1 MNPITARPG
10 PVAFETPPETGFQN
24 PAALS
29 RTVSRPPVSERPSGS
44 TIREQE
50 QLSERRAAVSALAA
64 AAAANAASN
73 AGGLGASAE
82 EITFG
87 ASERVEQETHD
98 EARDAREGQ
107 DVRVDALKRIETIE
121 QMMRQLAGDQA
132 FASIRQRAEQFA
144 SLWMQGRTSMA
155 IDTLDSDAYGAA
167 ERQALL
173 SLALRRLPSGAE
185 AAQLEAR
192 LALLADD
199 PEQEIR
205 QLMRTAVAQKPTGAA
220 QALVPG
226 SPMWAL
232 LQSTPSLKQM
242 VELDDAGLTRLA
254 ERSVLRSRMDT
265 RLGGGQ
271 VVFLHVVLGR
281 MARQAHQVGESGVR
295 VMKTG
300 ACPGIDKPD
309 EVRKTARWILEFSFA
324 TAPQGPLGRMG
335 PVLKLSG
342 GGLASARRQLQ
353 RELAILPEAVWLNG
367 DTKQLVNAEL
377 SNANTADLTRLG
389 LLDRTAGMQSGERLA
404 RRVEG

>member
-1 MNPITARPG
+1 MTEAVPASPDIRPMAERFRG
-10 PVAFETPPETGFQN
+10 YLPVVVDVETGGFDWN
-24 PAALS
+24 RHALL
-29 RTVSRPPVSERPSGS
+29 E
-44 TIREQE
+44 I
-50 QLSERRAAVSALAA
+50 AAV
-64 AAAANAASN
+64 
-73 AGGLGASAE
+73 
-82 EITFG
+82 
-87 ASERVEQETHD
+87 
-98 EARDAREGQ
+98 
-107 DVRVDALKRIETIE
+107 
-121 QMMRQLAGDQA
+121 
-132 FASIRQRAEQFA
+132 
-144 SLWMQGRTSMA
+144 
-155 IDTLDSDAYGAA
+155 
-167 ERQALL
+167 
-173 SLALRRLPSGAE
+173 P
-185 AAQLEAR
+185 
-192 LALLADD
+192 
-199 PEQEIR
+199 
-205 QLMRTAVAQKPTGAA
+205 
-220 QALVPG
+220 
-226 SPMWAL
+226 
-232 LQSTPSLKQM
+232 

-254 ERSVLRSRMDT
+254 EMSVLRSRMDT

>member
-10 PVAFETPPETGFQN
+10 PLAFEAPPEVGF
-24 PAALS
+24 PDPTALS
-29 RTVSRPPVSERPSGS
+29 RTAFRPPVSERPSES
-44 TIREQE
+44 TLREQE
-50 QLSERRAAVSALAA
+50 RLSERRAAVSTMAA
-64 AAAANAASN
+64 AAAATAASN
-73 AGGLGASAE
+73 SGGLGASAE

-87 ASERVEQETHD
+87 ASERAEQETHD

-107 DVRVDALKRIETIE
+107 DVRVDALRRIETIE

-132 FASIRQRAEQFA
+132 FASIRQRAEKFA
-144 SLWMQGRTSMA
+144 SLWMQGSTSVA

-173 SLALRRLPSGAE
+173 ALALRRLPSGAE

-192 LALLADD
+192 LAVLADD
-199 PEQEIR
+199 PEREIR
-205 QLMRTAVAQKPTGAA
+205 QLMRTAVAQKSTSAA
-220 QALVPG
+220 EALVPG

-232 LQSTPSLKQM
+232 LQSPPSLKQM
-242 VELDDAGLTRLA
+242 MEMDDAGLARLA
-254 ERSVLRSRMDT
+254 EMSVLRSRMDT

-295 VMKTG
+295 VMKAG
-300 ACPGIDKPD
+300 ACPHLDKPD

-342 GGLASARRQLQ
+342 GVLASARRQLQ
-353 RELAILPEAVWLNG
+353 RELAVLPEAVWLNG
-367 DTKQLVNAEL
+367 DTKQLVNTEL
-377 SNANTADLTRLG
+377 RNANTADLTRHG
-389 LLDRTAGMQSGERLA
+389 LLDRTAGMQTGERLV
-404 RRVEG
+404 RRVGG